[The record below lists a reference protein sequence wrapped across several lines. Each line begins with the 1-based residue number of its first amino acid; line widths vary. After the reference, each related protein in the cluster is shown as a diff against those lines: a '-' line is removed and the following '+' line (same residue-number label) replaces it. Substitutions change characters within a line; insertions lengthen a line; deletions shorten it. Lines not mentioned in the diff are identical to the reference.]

1 MLEHHAS
8 LTEVRICTFLFP
20 ISMIAKNYIGDSGA
34 EALAKA
40 AVANQKMKAL
50 YLCTN
55 ISCEH
60 ILGNPQ
66 VSEAK
71 RATLRANKR
80 HNLELYPYSMSN
92 PPLVTNCYLS
102 GRCY

>member
-1 MLEHHAS
+1 MLERHAS
-8 LTEVRICTFLFP
+8 LTEVRICTLLFC
-20 ISMIAKNYIGDSGA
+20 IIMIAKNYIGDLGA
-34 EALAKA
+34 EVLAKA

-50 YLCTN
+50 FLCTN
-55 ISCEH
+55 MLCEP

-71 RATLRANKR
+71 RTEIRAIKR
-80 HNLELYPYSMSN
+80 PNLELYPYSMSN

-102 GRCY
+102 GRCC